1 MKSNP
6 FKKFKVDDMSDENYK
21 MIDLHKHVLDK
32 VVLTS
37 KNNLPMHR
45 EKDLLD
51 VWFDSGSMP
60 YAQWHY
66 PFENKEK
73 IDNGDAFPAD
83 YIAEG
88 VDQTRGWFY
97 TLHIISN
104 IVFNSVAYKNVI
116 SNGLVLDKD
125 GQKMSKRLGNAI
137 DPFETLE
144 KYGADATRWYMIS
157 NSNPWDNLKFELSGV
172 MEVQRKFFGTLYNAY
187 SFFSL
192 YANIDK
198 FCYEETII
206 PIEKRPE
213 LDRWIISELNSLID
227 EVDNAY
233 NDYEPTKVARAISFF
248 VQEKLSNWYI
258 RLSRRRFWKGNYE
271 KDKISGFQT
280 LYDTLISIAKLSAPI
295 APFYS
300 DVLYRDLVSN
310 TKDRSYESVHLSI
323 FPISD
328 KNQIDASL
336 ESRIN
341 KARII
346 TSLALSLRKKEEI
359 KVRQPL
365 KKLLISARN
374 LTEKKEIELLKD
386 QLCSEINIKEVKV
399 IDDESNILIKEIK
412 PNYKN
417 LGPKYGKEIKNIVK
431 KINSFGLDQI
441 KEIEANGSIPL
452 LFNEKNII
460 LDIDD
465 VEIISKDIDGY
476 AVASS
481 QGITVALDIKL
492 SKNLINEGRARE
504 IVNRLQNLRKN
515 SGFKVTDK
523 IEIAFSKNK
532 IIEEIINKNKEYI
545 KNETLAK
552 KITFDQSIQSE
563 TKVVFEKKDT
573 FIKIKKI

>member
-1 MKSNP
+1 M
-6 FKKFKVDDMSDENYK
+6 
-21 MIDLHKHVLDK
+21 
-32 VVLTS
+32 
-37 KNNLPMHR
+37 
-45 EKDLLD
+45 
-51 VWFDSGSMP
+51 
-60 YAQWHY
+60 
-66 PFENKEK
+66 
-73 IDNGDAFPAD
+73 
-83 YIAEG
+83 
-88 VDQTRGWFY
+88 
-97 TLHIISN
+97 
-104 IVFNSVAYKNVI
+104 
-116 SNGLVLDKD
+116 
-125 GQKMSKRLGNAI
+125 
-137 DPFETLE
+137 
-144 KYGADATRWYMIS
+144 
-157 NSNPWDNLKFELSGV
+157 
-172 MEVQRKFFGTLYNAY
+172 
-187 SFFSL
+187 
-192 YANIDK
+192 
-198 FCYEETII
+198 
-206 PIEKRPE
+206 
-213 LDRWIISELNSLID
+213 
-227 EVDNAY
+227 
-233 NDYEPTKVARAISFF
+233 
-248 VQEKLSNWYI
+248 
-258 RLSRRRFWKGNYE
+258 
-271 KDKISGFQT
+271 
-280 LYDTLISIAKLSAPI
+280 
-295 APFYS
+295 
-300 DVLYRDLVSN
+300 
-310 TKDRSYESVHLSI
+310 
-323 FPISD
+323 
-328 KNQIDASL
+328 
-336 ESRIN
+336 
-341 KARII
+341 
-346 TSLALSLRKKEEI
+346 ALSLRKKEEI

-365 KKLLISARN
+365 KKLMVSAIN
-374 LTEKKEIELLKD
+374 LTEKKEIELVKD

-532 IIEEIINKNKEYI
+532 IIEEVINKNKEYI